1 MRSLLFTSFL
11 FLQFFCACS
20 NNENDRSDP
29 TLTTENDV
37 DAARNFIRSALDG
50 KYDKA
55 RDMVVPDS
63 ANNAWIDL
71 AQRNYQSRMSMADKQ
86 GYREASITILD
97 VRALNDSE
105 TVVAYSN
112 SYKKKNDSVKVVQV
126 NGNWKV
132 DLKYSF
138 AAATDTLA
146 K

>member
-1 MRSLLFTSFL
+1 MFL
-11 FLQFFCACS
+11 HFFYAC
-20 NNENDRSDP
+20 NNSETDRSDP
-29 TLTTENDV
+29 TLTTESDV

-55 RDMVVPDS
+55 REMVMQDS
-63 ANNAWIDL
+63 SNNAWIDL

-97 VRALNDSE
+97 VRELSDSV
-105 TVVAYSN
+105 TVVSYSN

-126 NGNWKV
+126 NGGWKV

-138 AAATDTLA
+138 AATDSLP